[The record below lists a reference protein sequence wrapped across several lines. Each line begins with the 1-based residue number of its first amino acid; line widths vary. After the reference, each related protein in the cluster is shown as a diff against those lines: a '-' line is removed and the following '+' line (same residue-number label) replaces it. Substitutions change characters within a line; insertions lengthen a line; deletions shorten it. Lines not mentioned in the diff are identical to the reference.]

1 MKQRVKDP
9 YAPSSLPVRIIW
21 GSLRFILFGGV
32 VAIFAV
38 ALFLLA
44 FRWSEARQGGVV
56 QLDQGDPSLSSAERV
71 VLQSILAFNRDA
83 LNEPIGAGVQPVEF
97 TVSAGQNANQIAIN
111 LASSGVMSPDKEGL
125 FLNYLRFY
133 GLDAELDAG
142 TFVLSPDMDVPTLAE
157 TLSSAVGDDVT
168 LTFLE
173 GWRVEQIAGY
183 LDTVRPAQIDPAEF
197 LAIVTRQR
205 PIDTSAYPFLVQL
218 GEQDSLEGFLFPDTY
233 RVPLDA
239 DAPYLVNVML
249 QTFGERVTPEM
260 RQAYGER
267 GLTVVD
273 AVNLA
278 SIVEREAVLAE
289 EQPIIASVFLN
300 RLDQGIKLDADP
312 TVQYAVGYDPA
323 TDKWWKAPLT
333 VDDLQ
338 VQSPYNTYQ
347 NTGLP
352 PSPIANPGLGALQ
365 AVASPLST
373 DYLYFVAE
381 CAGLAPGAHLF
392 SVTYEQHLANVEG
405 CR

>member
-1 MKQRVKDP
+1 MKQQAKDP
-9 YAPSSLPVRIIW
+9 YAPNSLPVRIIW
-21 GSLRFILFGGV
+21 GSLRFIIFGV
-32 VAIFAV
+32 VVVIFAG

-44 FRWSEARQGGVV
+44 YRWNEASTGGTVT
-56 QLDQGDPSLSSAERV
+56 LEQGDPSLSSAERV
-71 VLQSILAFNRDA
+71 VLQALLAFNRDTLA
-83 LNEPIGAGVQPVEF
+83 EPIGEGSQPVEF
-97 TVSAGQNANQIAIN
+97 IVSAGQNANQIAIN
-111 LASSGVMSPDKEGL
+111 LASSGVMEPGKESL

-142 TFVLSPDMDVPTLAE
+142 TFVLSPDMDLPTLAE
-157 TLSSAVGDDVT
+157 TLSNSVGDDVT

-183 LDTVRPAQIDPAEF
+183 LDTVRPAEIDPADF

-205 PIDTSAYPFLVQL
+205 PIDVSAYPFLAQV
-218 GEQDSLEGFLFPDTY
+218 EPTATLEGFLFPDTY

-239 DAPYLVNVML
+239 DAEYLVNAML
-249 QTFGERVTPEM
+249 TTFGERVTPEM

-267 GLTVVD
+267 GLSIPD
-273 AVNLA
+273 AVTLA
-278 SIVEREAVLAE
+278 SIVEREAVLQE

-300 RLDQGIKLDADP
+300 RVEQGIKLDADP

-338 VQSPYNTYQ
+338 IQSPYNTYL

-365 AVASPLST
+365 SIANPLST

-381 CAGLAPGAHLF
+381 CAGLTPGAHLF
-392 SVTYEQHLANVEG
+392 SVTFEQHLENVAS
-405 CR
+405 CQ